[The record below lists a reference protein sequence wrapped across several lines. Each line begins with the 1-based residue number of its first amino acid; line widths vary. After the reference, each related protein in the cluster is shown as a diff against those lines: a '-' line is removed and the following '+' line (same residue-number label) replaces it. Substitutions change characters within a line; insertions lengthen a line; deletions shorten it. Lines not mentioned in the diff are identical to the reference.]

1 MIYLFFYLIKC
12 IVRTSRL
19 KNTFEFD
26 SIFLSLAQSIV
37 FFLYLSLVSDCVI
50 IIILCCYACAVGIT
64 WHTADCLQGSG
75 TITVGC
81 QKHNFAIIFYRIH
94 IFTVLLL
101 RRHSQPLYS
110 IILFFQELII
120 ILPLSTFRFLE
131 YLNTNKIAFH

>member
-1 MIYLFFYLIKC
+1 MFF
-12 IVRTSRL
+12 
-19 KNTFEFD
+19 
-26 SIFLSLAQSIV
+26 
-37 FFLYLSLVSDCVI
+37 SLVSDCVI

-110 IILFFQELII
+110 IILFFSGTNNHT
-120 ILPLSTFRFLE
+120 STFHFPFSRIFE
-131 YLNTNKIAFH
+131 YKQNRISLTFPFFFSLKRWITIK